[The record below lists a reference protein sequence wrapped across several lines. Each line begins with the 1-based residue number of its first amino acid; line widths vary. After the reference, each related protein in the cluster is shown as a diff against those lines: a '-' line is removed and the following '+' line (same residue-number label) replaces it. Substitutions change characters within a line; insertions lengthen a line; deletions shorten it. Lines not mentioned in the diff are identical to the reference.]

1 MRTRLAAG
9 VAAALLLG
17 AHGCGGAVPPRE
29 SGTTP
34 GGLHWESGGSG
45 PPLVLL
51 HGFSLDRRMWEGQ
64 LEALEAR
71 FRVVR
76 YDLRGHGGSPPAERA
91 FSHHED
97 LLDVFEALGLDT
109 AVLAGLS
116 LGAEVA
122 IDFALAHPSRVSGL
136 VLASPGLSGWAPR
149 DSFDWMGPVMT
160 ELRAGDPRAATRAW
174 VETPLMRI
182 EGDPAADSVMR
193 EIVLDNWRVWT
204 GDPTL
209 RRRLDPPAIG
219 RLSELAVPTL
229 VLVGEA
235 DLIDTRAVA
244 DTLAACIGGAR
255 LVAVPE
261 TGHLINLEAPE
272 EFGEAVDR
280 FLRELPRWASTHE
293 TRSPKC

>member
-1 MRTRLAAG
+1 MRVRSAG
-9 VAAALLLG
+9 VAAAVLLG
-17 AHGCGGAVPPRE
+17 AHGCGGGAPPRE
-29 SGTTP
+29 AGTTP
-34 GGLHWESGGSG
+34 AGLRWESGGRG
-45 PPLVLL
+45 PALVLL
-51 HGFSLDRRMWEGQ
+51 HGFSLDRRMWADQ
-64 LEALEAR
+64 VEALEPR

-76 YDLRGHGGSPPAERA
+76 YDLRGHGMSPQAEQP

-97 LLDVFEALGLDT
+97 LLGVLEALELDT
-109 AVLAGLS
+109 AVLVGLS

-122 IDFALAHPSRVSGL
+122 IDFALAYPSRVSGL

-149 DSFDWMGPVMT
+149 DSFDWMGSVMT
-160 ELRAGDPRAATRAW
+160 ALRAGDPQAATRAW

-193 EIVLDNWRVWT
+193 AIVLDNWRVWT

-235 DLIDTRAVA
+235 DLIDTLAVA
-244 DTLAACIGGAR
+244 DTLAACIRGAR
-255 LVAVPE
+255 LATVPE
-261 TGHLINLEAPE
+261 TGHLINLEAPGA
-272 EFGEAVDR
+272 FDEAVDR
-280 FLRELPRWASTHE
+280 FLRELPRSASTAE
-293 TRSPKC
+293 TRMPRC